1 MNLPLRK
8 VRDDSGQALV
18 EFALVLPM
26 LLLLVFGIIEFG
38 RAWNARQVLTDAA
51 REGTRTMV
59 VSEILPTDASVAL
72 AEASIRQGVRMAL
85 ARGSLDTTAAT
96 VITLSGLTKGS
107 RTGTPASVAISYP
120 YRFNTLGKLLKW
132 TTGQSNI
139 TLRTTFVMR
148 NE

>member
-59 VSEILPTDASVAL
+59 VNGANQTEASVKHT
-72 AEASIRQGVRMAL
+72 VREAL
-85 ARGSLDTTAAT
+85 ARAALDTTATTA
-96 VITLSGLTKGS
+96 ITLTGLNAG
-107 RTGTPASVAISYP
+107 TGTPASVEISYP
-120 YRFNTLGKLLKW
+120 YNFNVLGNLLNW

-139 TLRTTFVMR
+139 TLRSTFVMR